1 MATIEKLEKSQ
12 VQIALEASREEFVAA
27 LKKSYNKNKKRFQ
40 VPGFRKGKVP
50 YDLVVKY
57 YGEGILYEDAIDEIV
72 NPAYIAAV
80 KENDLKVVSRPE
92 LDVKEI
98 GENGLKY
105 VLTVTVKP
113 EVKLGKYEG
122 VEVPYSEREV
132 TDETVDA
139 EIERMRKRNSTLEN
153 VEDRAAQ
160 DGDTVVID
168 YEGFKDGVA
177 FEGGKGESYSLKL
190 GSKSFIP
197 GFEDQIIGHN
207 VGEEFTIA
215 VKFPEEYHSEELK
228 GADATF
234 NVKIHNIKAEI
245 LPELDDEFVK
255 DVSEFDTLDELKADI
270 KKNQKEAAE
279 KDAKN
284 MFINETLRVIAEN
297 TEVEIPD
304 AMVDSE
310 VENMAQEQASRMSQQ
325 GIELDTYLQYIGQNM
340 DQFKQSLRPMA
351 EIRVK
356 NNLVIEAV
364 SKELKIEA
372 TAEEYDKEVEAMAKA
387 YNMDKADIAKAL
399 GEDNPYIKEN
409 IISRKTVEYLADKAV
424 KTEPKAD
431 DDKAEEKPA
440 KKTAA
445 KKTTTKKA
453 ASEKS
458 EDAPKKTTKKA
469 ASEKSEDAPKK
480 TTKKTTKKAA
490 DKEEA

>member
-1 MATIEKLEKSQ
+1 
-12 VQIALEASREEFVAA
+12 
-27 LKKSYNKNKKRFQ
+27 
-40 VPGFRKGKVP
+40 
-50 YDLVVKY
+50 
-57 YGEGILYEDAIDEIV
+57 
-72 NPAYIAAV
+72 
-80 KENDLKVVSRPE
+80 
-92 LDVKEI
+92 
-98 GENGLKY
+98 
-105 VLTVTVKP
+105 
-113 EVKLGKYEG
+113 
-122 VEVPYSEREV
+122 
-132 TDETVDA
+132 
-139 EIERMRKRNSTLEN
+139 
-153 VEDRAAQ
+153 
-160 DGDTVVID
+160 
-168 YEGFKDGVA
+168 
-177 FEGGKGESYSLKL
+177 
-190 GSKSFIP
+190 
-197 GFEDQIIGHN
+197 
-207 VGEEFTIA
+207 
-215 VKFPEEYHSEELK
+215 
-228 GADATF
+228 
-234 NVKIHNIKAEI
+234 
-245 LPELDDEFVK
+245 
-255 DVSEFDTLDELKADI
+255 
-270 KKNQKEAAE
+270 
-279 KDAKN
+279 
-284 MFINETLRVIAEN
+284 
-297 TEVEIPD
+297 
-304 AMVDSE
+304 
-310 VENMAQEQASRMSQQ
+310 MSQQ

-424 KTEPKAD
+424 KTEPKAE

>member
-1 MATIEKLEKSQ
+1 MATIEKKEKSQ
-12 VQIALEASREEFVAA
+12 VQIALEATREEFVAA

-72 NPAYIAAV
+72 NPAYAEAV
-80 KENDLKVVSRPE
+80 KEHDLKVVARPE
-92 LDVKEI
+92 LEVKEI

-132 TDETVDA
+132 TDETVNE
-139 EIERMRKRNSTLEN
+139 EIERMRKRNATLEN

-160 DGDTVVID
+160 NGDTVVID

-190 GSKSFIP
+190 GSNSFIP
-197 GFEDQIIGHN
+197 GFEDQVVGHN
-207 VGEEFTIA
+207 IGEEFTIS

-234 NVKIHNIKAEI
+234 NIKIHNIKAEI

-304 AMVDSE
+304 AMVDNE

-325 GIELDTYLQYIGQNM
+325 GIQLDMYLQYIGQNM

-364 SKELKIEA
+364 AKELKLEA
-372 TAEEYDKEVEAMAKA
+372 TAEEYDAEVEAMAKA

-409 IISRKTVEYLADKAV
+409 IINRKTVEYLADKAV
-424 KTEPKAD
+424 KTEPKAED
-431 DDKAEEKPA
+431 EDKEEKPA

-445 KKTTTKKA
+445 KKTTTKKTA
-453 ASEKS
+453 EKS

-469 ASEKSEDAPKK
+469 AAEKSEDAPKK
-480 TTKKTTKKAA
+480 TTKKSTKKAA
-490 DKEEA
+490 DSEEA

>member
-1 MATIEKLEKSQ
+1 MATIEKKEKSQ
-12 VQIALEASREEFVAA
+12 VAIALEASREEFAAA

-50 YDLVVKY
+50 YELVVKY

-72 NPAYIAAV
+72 NPAYVEVV

-92 LDVKEI
+92 LEVKEI

-105 VLTVTVKP
+105 VLTVTVQP

-132 TDETVDA
+132 KDEDVDA

-160 DGDTVVID
+160 NGDTVVID

-177 FEGGKGESYSLKL
+177 FEGGKGDGYSLKL
-190 GSKSFIP
+190 GSNSFIP
-197 GFEDQIIGHN
+197 GFEDQVVGHN
-207 VGEEFTIA
+207 IGEEFSIT
-215 VKFPEEYHSEELK
+215 VKFPDEYHSEELK
-228 GADATF
+228 GADTTF
-234 NVKIHNIKAEI
+234 NIKIHNIKAEI

-270 KKNQKEAAE
+270 KKNQQEAAAN
-279 KDAKN
+279 DAKN
-284 MFINETLRVIAEN
+284 TFINETLRVVAEN

-304 AMVDSE
+304 AMVNNE
-310 VENMAQEQASRMSQQ
+310 IENMAQEQAAKMSQQ
-325 GIELDTYLQYIGQNM
+325 GFELNMYLQYIGQTM
-340 DQFKQSLRPMA
+340 DQYKESLRPMA

-364 SKELKIEA
+364 ANEIKMEA
-372 TAEEYDKEVEAMAKA
+372 TAEEYDAEVESMAKA

-409 IISRKTVEYLADKAV
+409 IVRRKTVEFLTDKAI

-431 DDKAEEKPA
+431 AEAEEKPA

-453 ASEKS
+453 STKKA
-458 EDAPKKTTKKA
+458 EDAEEAPKKTTKK
-469 ASEKSEDAPKK
+469 S
-480 TTKKTTKKAA
+480 TKKAA
-490 DKEEA
+490 ESEE

>member
-1 MATIEKLEKSQ
+1 MATIEKKENSQ
-12 VQIALEASREEFVAA
+12 VQIALEASREEFAAA
-27 LKKSYNKNKKRFQ
+27 LQKSYNKNKKRFQ

-50 YDLVVKY
+50 YQLVVKY

-72 NPAYIAAV
+72 NPAYAQAV
-80 KENDLKVVSRPE
+80 KENNLEVVSRPE
-92 LDVKEI
+92 LDVQEI

-105 VLTVTVKP
+105 TLTVTVKP

-122 VEVPYSEREV
+122 VEVPYAKREV

-139 EIERMRKRNSTLEN
+139 EIERMRKRNATLEN

-160 DGDTVVID
+160 NGDTVVID

-190 GSKSFIP
+190 GSGSFIP
-197 GFEDQIIGHN
+197 GFEDQVVGHK
-207 VGEEFTIA
+207 VGEEFSIE
-215 VKFPEEYHSEELK
+215 VKFPEEYHAEELK

-234 NVKIHNIKAEI
+234 TVKIHNIKAEI

-270 KKNQKEAAE
+270 RKNQEEAAE

-284 MFINETLRVIAEN
+284 VFINETLKVVADN
-297 TEVEIPD
+297 TEVDIPK
-304 AMVDSE
+304 AMVDNE
-310 VENMAQEQASRMSQQ
+310 LENLAQEQASRMSQQ
-325 GIELDTYLQYIGQNM
+325 GLQLDMYLQYIGQDM
-340 DQFKQSLRPMA
+340 EQFKESLRPMA

-364 SKELKIEA
+364 SKAIKMEA
-372 TAEEYDKEVEAMAKA
+372 TAEEYDKEVEQMAKA

-431 DDKAEEKPA
+431 DAKEEKPA

-445 KKTTTKKA
+445 KKTTTKKTA
-453 ASEKS
+453 EKKES
-458 EDAPKKTTKKA
+458 DKKDAEEKPAKKTTA
-469 ASEKSEDAPKK
+469 KK
-480 TTKKTTKKAA
+480 TTAKKSTKKDDEAA
-490 DKEEA
+490 EQA